1 MREHILSWLTPQTHT
16 YAQARSETSG
26 LFVKESRSPLEVAE
40 LKRKIELVARVL
52 TNPDIAI
59 VAGKR
64 WFVGI
69 SRKAKDL
76 VSRNRKKS
84 LEDHD
89 PKEFNPVLLTYDEKD
104 LVTQTEDYIFGILRR
119 EIAHA
124 KHSDFRSIEE
134 KKQELKKQKRSPV
147 DLYTIWRAWEE
158 GRALTLE
165 DNIPSLAGYQVGP
178 YLRQRFFESLIG
190 GFDQQPA
197 PVQYAIL
204 CWAKSVEKF
213 LPDFNVDEI
222 ARGVKNNAVAEA
234 YKKTAPLIHEYVQTE
249 NGQKAFNNTLWA
261 KGWPIFKDLIGKYVE
276 EEAKKNFED
285 EEAKKQ
291 KKDKKGSQG
300 SGGDE
305 GKDKKKDPK
314 GDESKDGSKGGK
326 NGKDD
331 NKDGEKG
338 EKDGGNGGKDGGK
351 DGKDGKKDG
360 KGGSGS
366 QGENN
371 DKSESGGGSEGE
383 KDGQRS
389 WESLSEAEKAKYR
402 KQAEEKLKK
411 AEEQFVEEIS
421 GESKKPKVDSAGN
434 VKESDTVGDSE
445 AARQTKK
452 GQEALAKERTKG
464 DGAGKVTNPQ
474 VKYEY
479 VPDKIQGLTPALA
492 EKYYASFQNDVAPF
506 ITQITDTIDQTFEEQ
521 ARIEWEGKQ
530 KRGSHVDTDNLHRIG
545 TGEGDVFKQRKEYEK
560 KELAFSLVVD
570 ISGSMGGDKIRAAVQ
585 GLILAAESL
594 RARNIAFEI
603 IAFNDSIFVVKDFN
617 SEFDERT
624 RFKIMSLMLQ
634 VGGGTADGAALKF
647 ASERLLKHNKE
658 GDHQGALIMFTDGD
672 SPDPYLIQR
681 LRKQLGPDFP
691 VLGVGIGP
699 GSENV
704 KGTFTDGAVAVPDF
718 KQLPREFSNVLG
730 REIKKIIPKRD

>member
-1 MREHILSWLTPQTHT
+1 MKEHVLSWLAPQTRT
-16 YAQARSETSG
+16 YAQAKSETSG

-104 LVTQTEDYIFGILRR
+104 LITQTEDYIFGILRR

-134 KKQELKKQKRSPV
+134 KKQELKRQKRSPV

-178 YLRQRFFESLIG
+178 YLRQRFFESLIS

-234 YKKTAPLIHEYVQTE
+234 YRKTAPFIHEYVQTE

-276 EEAKKNFED
+276 EEAKKNFEE

-291 KKDKKGSQG
+291 KKDKKGNKGSSGDGNQG
-300 SGGDE
+300 N
-305 GKDKKKDPK
+305 DKKKN
-314 GDESKDGSKGGK
+314 GDKPKDGSKGGK
-326 NGKDD
+326 SGKDD
-331 NKDGEKG
+331 S
-338 EKDGGNGGKDGGK
+338 KDGGNGGKGGK
-351 DGKDGKKDG
+351 DDKDGEKGG

-366 QGENN
+366 QGDKD
-371 DKSESGGGSEGE
+371 DKSEAGGETDGE
-383 KDGQRS
+383 KSDQRS
-389 WESLSEAEKAKYR
+389 WDSLSESEKARYR
-402 KQAEEKLKK
+402 KQAEEKLRK
-411 AEEQFVEEIS
+411 AEEQFVETIS

-434 VKESDTVGDSE
+434 VKEAETVGDNE

-452 GQEALAKERTKG
+452 GQEALAKERNKG

-479 VPDKIQGLTPALA
+479 VPDNVKGLTPALA

-560 KELAFSLVVD
+560 KELAFSLVID
-570 ISGSMGGDKIRAAVQ
+570 ISGSMGGEKIRAAVQ
-585 GLILAAESL
+585 GLILVAESL

-603 IAFNDSIFVVKDFN
+603 IAFNDGIFVVKDFN

-624 RFKIMSLMLQ
+624 RFKIMSLMAQ

-647 ASERLLKHNKE
+647 ASDRLLKHNKE
-658 GDHQGALIMFTDGD
+658 GDHQGALIMVTDGD

-704 KGTFTDGAVAVPDF
+704 KGTFSDGAVAVPDF
-718 KQLPREFSNVLG
+718 KQLPREFANVLG